1 MMGKTIHPTAIVDSK
16 AEVADGVEVG
26 PYAVI
31 EAGVML
37 GEGTFVGPFCRL
49 AGPTTIGARN
59 RFESHCAIGGA
70 PQDLKYN
77 GEPTRLEIG
86 DGNTFRE
93 FVTFNRGTPGGGGVT
108 RVGSDSL
115 FMAYTH
121 VAHDCNIGSRTI
133 FDNCATLAGHVD
145 VGNDATIGAFSAVHQ
160 FSRIGDYAFL
170 GGFTTATKDCLPFM
184 RTVGARPARCFGPNT
199 VGLERKGFSE
209 ERRAAL
215 KQLWRIL
222 HNPKLTTTQAIER
235 VRAELAGQQD
245 VDAVLAFIEGSK
257 RGVIL
262 ARE

>member
-1 MMGKTIHPTAIVDSK
+1 MGTKIHATAVVDPRT
-16 AEVADGVEVG
+16 VLADGVEVG
-26 PYAVI
+26 PFAVI
-31 EAGVML
+31 EAGVEI

-49 AGPTTIGARN
+49 TGPTTIGMRN
-59 RFESHCAIGGA
+59 RFESHCAIGGP
-70 PQDLKYN
+70 PQDLKYK

-108 RVGSDSL
+108 TVGSDGL
-115 FMAYTH
+115 YMAYVH
-121 VAHDCNIGSRTI
+121 VAHDCHVGSRVI
-133 FDNCATLAGHVD
+133 FDNCATLAGHVE
-145 VGNDATIGAFSAVHQ
+145 VGNDATVGAFSAVHQ
-160 FSRIGDYAFL
+160 FSRIGDHAFL

-184 RTVGARPARCFGPNT
+184 RTVGARPAKCFGPNT

-215 KQLWRIL
+215 KQLWRVL
-222 HNPKLTTTQAIER
+222 RSPKLTTTQAVEKA
-235 VRAELAGQQD
+235 RAELSGQPD
-245 VDAVLAFIEGSK
+245 VDAVLAFIAGSK